1 MEGRTFR
8 LAEALPEP
16 GSLPGT
22 WLLAADT
29 GYEVETA
36 SERSIT
42 VRDYPAVPC
51 DEVRLLGAGAFGEE

>member
-1 MEGRTFR
+1 M
-8 LAEALPEP
+8 PEP
-16 GSLPGT
+16 ETLPGT

-29 GYEVETA
+29 GYEVESA

-51 DEVRLLGAGAFGEE
+51 GEVRLLGAAAFVEE